1 MFVIQ
6 PAALGAAGKF
16 ADVEPRRRIGGD
28 GELAH
33 VAAAEAGDSS
43 PAQADLSRGFRL
55 RDAGREQAAE
65 VVNLG
70 GGGRFHGRSPAR

>member
-6 PAALGAAGKF
+6 AAAVGAAGEF
-16 ADVEPRRRIGGD
+16 ANVEPRRRIGGD
-28 GELAH
+28 AELAH
-33 VAAAEAGDSS
+33 VAAAEAGDGPS
-43 PAQADLSRGFRL
+43 AQADLSRGFRL

-70 GGGRFHGRSPAR
+70 GGAVLCPQ